1 MAEPLSGTSILRL
14 VAICERDRF
23 HLDKIENGIAY
34 VLCKDGRMRRFP
46 MEMFDKE
53 GVA

>member
-1 MAEPLSGTSILRL
+1 MTDALSGTSILRL

-23 HLDKIENGIAY
+23 HLDRVEGGVAY